1 MRLHDNFINKQ
12 RSPSPTLKLL
22 LLGICLVF
30 VAPVIK
36 AESVLG
42 NISTRGQV
50 GTGQNVL
57 IGGFIISGQGVK
69 TVMIRALGPKL
80 ATSGISGV
88 LADPTVEIFSGSM
101 PIAFNDDWRDTQQAD
116 IQNTGIAPTDSLES
130 SIIITLVPGAYTAI
144 VRGHN
149 NSTGIGIVEVFD
161 ILNSGSFLKFQTQ
174 LSQANDECLDGNQ
187 VIAGATPLGGAS
199 FMDSCANVRGQRWQ
213 FIPTGSGFFQLQTQL
228 SQTNNEC
235 LEGGSIF
242 NGATFMASCANS
254 TGQNWRFTP
263 IGDGFF
269 QLQTLQ
275 SQGIN
280 KCLESNQVAAG
291 AFLGGAAFMAACD
304 NNAIGQRWQFLP
316 ATP

>member
-1 MRLHDNFINKQ
+1 MKLHDNFINKQ
-12 RSPSPTLKLL
+12 RSTSPTLKLL

-36 AESVLG
+36 AESVLR

-57 IGGFIISGQGVK
+57 IGGFIISGQDVK

-101 PIAFNDDWRDTQQAD
+101 AIAFNDDWRDTQEAD

-144 VRGHN
+144 VRGLN
-149 NSTGIGIVEVFD
+149 NTTGIGIVEVFD
-161 ILNSGSFLKFQTQ
+161 ISNSGSFLKFQNQ

-187 VIAGATPLGGAS
+187 VIAGAPLGGAS

-213 FIPTGSGFFQLQTQL
+213 FIPTGSGFFKLQTQL

-235 LEGGSIF
+235 LEGGSF
-242 NGATFMASCANS
+242 ENFATHMASCANV
-254 TGQNWRFTP
+254 TGQVWRFTP
-263 IGDGFF
+263 VGDGFF
-269 QLQTLQ
+269 QLQTQQ

-280 KCLESNQVAAG
+280 KCLEANQVAA
-291 AFLGGAAFMAACD
+291 AFMADCD
-304 NNAIGQRWQFLP
+304 NNVMGQRWQFLP
-316 ATP
+316 ATTP